1 MIYLDDVA
9 SSSRKVTKDLYDA
22 IKASAHGI
30 VNHMEEYG
38 ISERVA
44 AADRIRYCIW
54 SGQHYSERKYGDEEY
69 SAFPFDGA
77 SDIRFRLADYLTNVR
92 VAECFAALMRSQISF
107 GSIGSEVQGEN
118 GEPVDPGKELAVRAA
133 ELWEEIRERDLS
145 LEWVTQML
153 LLANYLHGD
162 GKGVAGLMVGWD
174 RRIELRS
181 NVLTAD
187 DLRQMVMDQ
196 GGSPEFVGAMLYDA
210 AEAVDYTQIELFFE
224 QFNLVNRKYN
234 NIRKVVS
241 DLSKLGMAEVL
252 QEEITKDCPTIRA
265 LQLGSELWI
274 DPTTLTANGDDA
286 ETLHIVEW
294 MSKAKIRA
302 VAAEEGWNRKFVE
315 DLLEAKALGQGLF
328 PQWRFDND
336 GQTVIREESAV
347 ERGLY
352 QIVRTYFIGVSD
364 DGIVSRN
371 MLVWC
376 GNVDT
381 DNYNDIMP
389 VREAHGGWPVQIY
402 SSEVNGAFALD
413 ARGIPEQAAGLQSHG
428 KISLDTI
435 ANISQLQL
443 PPIKSKGR
451 RDKGTL
457 LIEPLGEIETT
468 LTGDISFMAPPQ
480 VPDTTLRYLS
490 YLGDL
495 RDMFFGL
502 PNDKISPVL
511 WQSQQ
516 TMRVWFWLAQVSDT
530 VRRIVTLALAVRN
543 GGKVEKVNVRM
554 RCDPREWD
562 SEYVNKTADTLY
574 NLIMPMD
581 RKATLRTEKIVEDLV
596 LALMPEHARALTR
609 SIDSAADDTIK
620 DEQKSYMLIRGGIR
634 PQVPPPGSGSYD
646 YSSRLNFYQTMM
658 QQNPNAFSDM
668 GQDKQQLLQEHIKAL
683 QFGVQQ
689 EENKMIGRTGVR
701 SEAPAVDEVQ

>member
-9 SSSRKVTKDLYDA
+9 STSRKVSEELY
-22 IKASAHGI
+22 KAVKESAHCI

-38 ISERVA
+38 IAERVA

-54 SGQHYSERKYGDEEY
+54 AGQHYSERKYGDEEY

-107 GSIGSEVQGEN
+107 GSVGDEVQGQD
-118 GEPVDPGKELAVRAA
+118 GQPVDPGKELAVRAA
-133 ELWEEIRERDLS
+133 ELWEEIRERDLN

-181 NVLTAD
+181 NVLSAD
-187 DLRQMVMDQ
+187 DLRQLAVSQ
-196 GGSPEFVGAMLYDA
+196 GMPQEAVGAMLYNA
-210 AEAVDYTQIELFFE
+210 AEAGDYSQIEMLFE
-224 QFNLVNRKYN
+224 QFNLVNKKYN
-234 NIRKVVS
+234 NIRKIVT

-252 QEEITKDCPTIRA
+252 QEEITKDCPTVRA

-286 ETLHIVEW
+286 EAMHVVEW

-302 VAAEEGWNRKFVE
+302 VAAMEGWNKKFVDE
-315 DLLEAKALGQGLF
+315 LLEYDAVGHGLF
-328 PQWRFDND
+328 PQWKYDND
-336 GQTVIREESAV
+336 GQTVIREEAAV

-364 DGIVSRN
+364 EGIVSRN
-371 MLVWC
+371 LLVWC

-381 DNYNDIMP
+381 ENYNDIMP

-402 SSEVNGAFALD
+402 NSEVNGAFALD
-413 ARGIPEQAAGLQSHG
+413 SRGIPEQAAGLQTHG
-428 KISLDTI
+428 KIALDTI

-457 LIEPLGEIETT
+457 LIEPLGEIETS
-468 LTGDISFMAPPQ
+468 LTGDISFMNPPQ
-480 VPDTTLRYLS
+480 VPDTTLRYLNQ
-490 YLGDL
+490 LDHL

-502 PNDKISPVL
+502 PTDKISPVL

-530 VRRIVTLALAVRN
+530 VRRIITLALAVQN
-543 GGKVEKVNVRM
+543 GGRVEKINVRM

-609 SIDSAADDTIK
+609 SLDSAADDTIK
-620 DEQKSYMLIRGGIR
+620 DEQKNYMLIRGGIR
-634 PQVPPPGSGSYD
+634 PQVPPPGAGSYD
-646 YSSRLNFYQTMM
+646 YASRLNFYQSMM
-658 QQNPNAFSDM
+658 QQNPNAFADM

-689 EENKMIGRTGVR
+689 EENKQIGRTGVR
-701 SEAPAVDEVQ
+701 AEAPAVNEVQ